1 MSVIQIE
8 DEKLIIV
15 HSDQS
20 EIIKLNLKVE
30 GVGKPQKCPPL
41 AQYLE
46 STIYTHE
53 MQNVHKLKEKI
64 LNHVLVSTKILFQFP
79 HIEIN

>member
-15 HSDQS
+15 DPDQS

-30 GVGKPQKCPPL
+30 GVGKPQKISPF
-41 AQYLE
+41 
-46 STIYTHE
+46 
-53 MQNVHKLKEKI
+53 KLNI
-64 LNHVLVSTKILFQFP
+64 WNPQFTP
-79 HIEIN
+79 MRCQMFIN